1 MSSRPTAPM
10 SLRIELF
17 PADLDRTIAFYVD
30 ILDFE
35 LVADRRGDAHP
46 YAAFVRGEVRIGTAE
61 SWATVEPGTREL
73 PAGTEIVLEVDDVV
87 AEEARVRATGWPI
100 DEPLTR
106 APWGLTHFRIH
117 DPDGYHLR
125 ITSRD

>member
-1 MSSRPTAPM
+1 MSGRPTAPM
-10 SLRIELF
+10 SLRIEIF

-30 ILDFE
+30 VLDFA
-35 LVADRRGDAHP
+35 LVTDRRDAAHP
-46 YAAFVRGEVRIGTAE
+46 YAAFVRGEVRIGAAE
-61 SWATVEPGTREL
+61 AWATVEPATREL

-87 AEEARVRATGWPI
+87 AEEARIRAKGWPI

-106 APWGLTHFRIH
+106 APWGLTHIRIH

>member
-1 MSSRPTAPM
+1 M

-17 PADLDRTIAFYVD
+17 PRDLAAFVEFYVGVLGFD
-30 ILDFE
+30 
-35 LVADRRGDAHP
+35 LVADRRADGEP
-46 YAAFVRGEVRIGTAE
+46 YVAVVRGSVRIGAARAWAE
-61 SWATVEPGTREL
+61 VDFAHREL
-73 PAGTEIVLEVDDVV
+73 PAGTEIVLELDDVA

-100 DEPLTR
+100 DEPPTAAR
-106 APWGLTHFRIH
+106 WGLTHFRVH

>member
-1 MSSRPTAPM
+1 MSGRPTAPM

-30 ILDFE
+30 VLAFT
-35 LVADRRGDAHP
+35 LVADRRDDARP
-46 YAAFVRGEVRIGTAE
+46 YAALVRGEVRLGAAQ
-61 SWATVEPGTREL
+61 SWATVEPVTREL

-87 AEEARVRATGWPI
+87 AEEARVRVTGWPI

-106 APWGLTHFRIH
+106 AHWGLTHFRIH

>member
-1 MSSRPTAPM
+1 MAEHRATPM
-10 SLRIELF
+10 SLRIEVF
-17 PADLDRTIAFYVD
+17 PSDLDRAVAFYVD
-30 ILDFE
+30 VLGFE
-35 LVADRRGDAHP
+35 LVTDRRTDAHP
-46 YAAFVRGEVRIGTAE
+46 YVAFRRGSVRIGAAE
-61 SWATVEPGTREL
+61 LGAGVEREAREL
-73 PAGTEIVLEVDDVV
+73 PAGTEIVLEVDDVA

-106 APWGLTHFRIH
+106 AAWGLTHFRVH